1 MASFDLVSEIEICFR
16 FVTSVRQRNNSE
28 SPLGIKPQTFNS
40 KLRCSTTEL
49 IRPRWERPLLG
60 LFRLIWDMP
69 PPYCKDKQWR
79 KLNVWVIITEWDRW
93 KEFRIFPLKHARDK
107 AKHLSRSFLVSSQH
121 YSNYIYFFSDG
132 LLLLRILVGFQFSTQ
147 LRLLFSGNF

>member
-28 SPLGIKPQTFNS
+28 SPLGIKPQTFTS

-79 KLNVWVIITEWDRW
+79 KLNVWVIITEWGRW
-93 KEFRIFPLKHARDK
+93 KEFRIFSFEARSWQGETS
-107 AKHLSRSFLVSSQH
+107 LSFISCFITALQQLYIFFLRWLTLASD
-121 YSNYIYFFSDG
+121 FGWFS
-132 LLLLRILVGFQFSTQ
+132 IFYPTQ
-147 LRLLFSGNF
+147 IAL